1 MSSHSSLG
9 YTFYVCLHKKQPSG
23 SQHHSHWVRQ
33 ESLNGLRPETDIG
46 STGHPV
52 VAESKETWGLG
63 DSSVDI
69 KTASKKSEE
78 IGSLEPMSKSGNCGS
93 QL

>member
-1 MSSHSSLG
+1 M
-9 YTFYVCLHKKQPSG
+9 
-23 SQHHSHWVRQ
+23 VRQ
-33 ESLNGLRPETDIG
+33 ESLRNGWRPETEIG

-52 VAESKETWGLG
+52 VAESKETWGPG

-69 KTASKKSEE
+69 YLKKYLKKSEE
-78 IGSLEPMSKSGNCGS
+78 IGSLEPMSKSGSCGS